1 MKIVF
6 FLAVL
11 LISVKC
17 QEGHKC
23 IHDLQE
29 LPIEQENVPHVS
41 AQEYRVHPY
50 SRQAKRAGQRQNIRI
65 YFDTT
70 RLDTGDQIDS
80 QYTCF
85 AAGQQITTDQGTYTC
100 QGDDVLTPAKSA
112 FIVNYLLE
120 PARQK
125 LQSALLVTPV
135 DVSLL
140 FLL

>member
-1 MKIVF
+1 MKIVLF
-6 FLAVL
+6 FLAAL
-11 LISVKC
+11 LILVKC

-29 LPIEQENVPHVS
+29 IPVEQENVPHVS
-41 AQEYRVHPY
+41 VQEYRVHPY
-50 SRQAKRAGQRQNIRI
+50 SRQAKRGGQRQNIRI

-70 RLDTGDQIDS
+70 RLDTANPSDS

-85 AAGQQITTDQGTYTC
+85 ATGQQITTDQGTYTC
-100 QGDDVLTPAKSA
+100 QDNDVLTPAKAA
-112 FIVNYLLE
+112 FIVNHLLE

-135 DVSLL
+135 NVQ
-140 FLL
+140 